1 MIDEL
6 TQEDILLREQ
16 AGTVADQIRDLA
28 RQADGT
34 APYGPAWLKAI
45 RTFHDEGWL
54 SMLIPPEYG
63 GRGSRL
69 LSLVIVQ
76 EQLARVD
83 GGLANCISH
92 EACSA
97 LAINRAG
104 EDLRK
109 EYFERMLRGSLTCI
123 AITEPDAGSDI
134 GAMSTQAEAVDDGYA
149 ISGEKA
155 VASLAGIAD
164 IFLIWAKTDPSAG
177 TRGVSTFLTTREQ
190 PGIEVSES
198 FDSLGYRQLP
208 HHRVVLEGLR
218 VPTSALIGAEGQGL
232 RIFSE
237 ALNVGR
243 VGVSAQALGLALG
256 AYEKALVFA
265 RERRTFGRRLVE
277 HQAIQFKLADMFMA
291 IESARAFAYAVA
303 RFMDASEDLGAKPV
317 GVYAAAVKAYASDMS
332 VRVTE
337 EAVQILGARGLW
349 KSNDVERLFRDAKV
363 TQIVDGGNELMR
375 MRVGDALAKGFPGEA
390 FRPREEWR
398 DGSDV

>member
-1 MIDEL
+1 MIDQL
-6 TQEDILLREQ
+6 GPADVLLRER
-16 AGTVADQIRDLA
+16 ARSVADEIRDLA
-28 RQADGT
+28 RQADGA
-34 APYGPAWLKAI
+34 APYGDAWQKAI
-45 RTFHDEGWL
+45 RTLRDQGWL
-54 SMLIPPEYG
+54 SMLIPSQYG
-63 GRGSRL
+63 GGGSNL

-97 LAINRAG
+97 VAINRAR

-109 EYFERMLRGSLTCI
+109 ECFERMLRGSLTCI

-134 GAMSTQAEAVDDGYA
+134 GAMSTTAEAVEDGYA

-155 VASLAGIAD
+155 VASLAGVAD

-177 TRGVSTFLTTREQ
+177 TKGVSTFLTTREH
-190 PGIEVSES
+190 PGIEVSEP
-198 FDSLGYRQLP
+198 FDSLGFRQLP
-208 HHRVVLEGLR
+208 HHRIVLDDLHIPSE
-218 VPTSALIGAEGQGL
+218 ALIGAEGKGL
-232 RIFSE
+232 RLFAE

-243 VGVSAQALGLALG
+243 LGVCAQALGLALG
-256 AYEKALVFA
+256 AYEKALAFA
-265 RERRTFGRRLVE
+265 RERRTFGKRLVE

-291 IESARAFAYAVA
+291 IESVRAFAYEVA
-303 RFMDASEDLGAKPV
+303 RFMEASQDLGGKPT

-332 VRVTE
+332 VRITG

-375 MRVGDALAKGFPGEA
+375 IRVGEALANGFP
-390 FRPREEWR
+390 R
-398 DGSDV
+398 